1 MKLATLACLSAL
13 CLNAALAHAAPGE
26 PAAKSEST
34 TQSPAAQTGVPGRGE
49 PAAARG
55 DGKETSKGEAAR
67 SEASKGEVGKGER
80 QASGRDRRRPSYAA
94 CNRAS
99 HQRGYRGGRRRRFLI
114 RCRLGYERPR
124 AQQHQTPAAPA
135 NPVRKP

>member
-13 CLNAALAHAAPGE
+13 CLHTALAHAAPGE
-26 PAAKSEST
+26 PAAAESARSEQAAPAQKPVPARSESPT
-34 TQSPAAQTGVPGRGE
+34 PRGE
-49 PAAARG
+49 PKAEVARGEKPAAA
-55 DGKETSKGEAAR
+55 T
-67 SEASKGEVGKGER
+67 
-80 QASGRDRRRPSYAA
+80 GRERRRPSYAA

-124 AQQHQTPAAPA
+124 PAQHQAPAAASPG
-135 NPVRKP
+135 RKP

>member
-26 PAAKSEST
+26 PVAKPEST
-34 TQSPAAQTGVPGRGE
+34 SQSPAPQAGAPGRSEGKD
-49 PAAARG
+49 AARG
-55 DGKETSKGEAAR
+55 EVAR
-67 SEASKGEVGKGER
+67 SEAAKGEVGKGER